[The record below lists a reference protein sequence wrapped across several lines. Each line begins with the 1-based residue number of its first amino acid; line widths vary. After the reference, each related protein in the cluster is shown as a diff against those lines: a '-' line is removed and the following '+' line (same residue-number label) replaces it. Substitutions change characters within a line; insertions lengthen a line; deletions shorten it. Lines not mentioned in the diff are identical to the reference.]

1 VSADDHVATLNGV
14 YKRYRQRAALEDV
27 SLTLTKGEILGFIGP
42 NGAGKTTLIRILTGL
57 SYATSG
63 TVNVLGADLTKGSRA
78 PDGIGLVTEQP
89 RFVGGMS
96 ARRNLRLLARIRD
109 VAGEEEIVAALK
121 LAGLDPTDDRK
132 VRAYS
137 LGMRQRLA
145 LAQAL
150 MEQPRFL
157 LLDEPTNGLDPIG
170 IAALR
175 VLLRELA
182 DGGVTIF
189 LASHLLTEV
198 ERVCDRVLLVDHGR
212 IVREIDPRAVSAAGM
227 RFDFPSEGDA
237 ADFELWARREG
248 LSCAA
253 GEHDCSRVLLT
264 DRPAHEVIRAVVLA
278 DIRITAVRA
287 DEASLER
294 EFMELASPAGP

>member
-1 VSADDHVATLNGV
+1 VNVDPVAELKDV
-14 YKRYRQRAALEDV
+14 CKRYRDRAALENV
-27 SLTLTKGEILGFIGP
+27 SLTLAKGEIVGFIGP

-57 SYATSG
+57 SFATSG
-63 TVNVLGADLTKGSRA
+63 SVEVLGAGLTRGSPS

-96 ARRNLRLLARIRD
+96 SRRNLRLLARIRD
-109 VAGEEEIVAALK
+109 VAREDDIVAALK
-121 LAGLDPTDDRK
+121 RAGLDPEDNRP

-150 MEQPRFL
+150 MEQPRLL

-170 IAALR
+170 IAELR
-175 VLLRELA
+175 VLLRDLA
-182 DGGVTIF
+182 DSGVTVF

-212 IVREIDPRAVSAAGM
+212 IVREIDPRAVRAAGL
-227 RFDFPSEGDA
+227 RFEFPS
-237 ADFELWARREG
+237 ADDVAGFELWARREG
-248 LSCAA
+248 LTCAP
-253 GEHDCSRVLLT
+253 GDDERSRLLVT

-278 DIRITAVRA
+278 DVRITAVRA